1 MIYVRQDMEGRVF
14 WFHVMQ
20 LLNGRYQRELS
31 ENHGT
36 AQRAS
41 CKAGFSWQPLRRT
54 TQGVSRTGDDVA
66 G

>member
-1 MIYVRQDMEGRVF
+1 MIYVRQDMEGRAL

-20 LLNGRYQRELS
+20 KLSGRYQRELS

-41 CKAGFSWQPLRRT
+41 CQTAFKRAAIETNDVRRE
-54 TQGVSRTGDDVA
+54 SYRR
-66 G
+66 